1 MLDNRSFREPAT
13 ESPAPNTEKGT
24 RAALFHLWR
33 GESQDPQLS
42 EHQMPTAA
50 DDGEMQMT
58 APLGSEPYSTTTSE
72 DVFQSDSFEFWD

>member
-1 MLDNRSFREPAT
+1 MLDNRSFREAAT
-13 ESPAPNTEKGT
+13 ESSAPNTEKGT

-33 GESQDPQLS
+33 GESQDPHLS

-50 DDGEMQMT
+50 EDGEMHMI
-58 APLGSEPYSTTTSE
+58 APLAPKPCTTITTQ